1 MPKFFVKASQIKDDK
16 IEIINEDVNH
26 IANVLRCKIEDKL
39 NICNIDDGK
48 NYETKII
55 QINKDSICLEI
66 IKNIESESESNIH
79 INILQ
84 GLPKADKMELII
96 QKSTELGA
104 KEITPVNMERC
115 VVKINNKDE
124 QKKID
129 RWQKIAEV
137 ASKQSG
143 RDIIPKVNSIIKL
156 KDIEKILTDY
166 DLVLVAYEKE
176 ENNTLK
182 QELMNIKEKMKEKR
196 NINIAILI
204 GPEGG
209 ISDGEIYYLK
219 QVGTKIITLGKR
231 ILRTETVA
239 LAMTSIILY
248 ELENN

>member
-1 MPKFFVKASQIKDDK
+1 MPKFFVKSNQFKNNQ

-26 IANVLRCKIEDKL
+26 IANVLRCKIGDRL
-39 NICNIDDGK
+39 NICNIDNGK
-48 NYETKII
+48 NYEVEIS
-55 QINKDSICLEI
+55 QINKDFICLEI

-96 QKSTELGA
+96 QKSTELGV
-104 KEITPVNMERC
+104 KEITPVSMERC
-115 VVKINNKDE
+115 IVKINGKDE
-124 QKKID
+124 TKKIE

-137 ASKQSG
+137 AAKQSG
-143 RDIIPKVNSIIKL
+143 RDIIPNVNNIIKL
-156 KDIEKILTDY
+156 RDIEKILSDY
-166 DLVLVAYEKE
+166 DCILVAYEKE

-182 QELMNIKEKMKEKR
+182 HELLNLKEKLKEKS
-196 NINIAILI
+196 NLKIAILI

-209 ISDGEIYYLK
+209 ISEIEIDCLK
-219 QVGTKIITLGKR
+219 QIGAKVITLGKR

-239 LAMTSIILY
+239 LAISSIILY

>member
-55 QINKDSICLEI
+55 QINKDAICLEI

-104 KEITPVNMERC
+104 KEITPVNMQRC

-124 QKKID
+124 QKKIY

-143 RDIIPKVNSIIKL
+143 RDIIPKINSVIKL
-156 KDIEKILTDY
+156 KDIEKILEDY
-166 DLVLVAYEKE
+166 DLILIAYEKE
-176 ENNTLK
+176 EKNTLK
-182 QELMNIKEKMKEKR
+182 RELLNLKERMKEKS
-196 NINIAILI
+196 NLNIAILI

-209 ISDGEIYYLK
+209 ISENEIDYLK
-219 QVGTKIITLGKR
+219 QVGAKIITLGKR

-239 LAMTSIILY
+239 LAMISIILY